1 MDILNGSKAGI
12 SREGIA
18 CYRIAVNGKLPG
30 INQRRSQ
37 ALICHSGQD
46 GIVNFLNSG
55 LVSSGVQFV
64 HQRRQ
69 FRLRRANL
77 HEYGIHRGRRV
88 DVGNDHSRII
98 VASLSL
104 EDGQSIVTA
113 LDHGI
118 PVHHLRGLR
127 GQLNTDLAGLVADVD
142 NHVVIRGGA
151 GLIQES
157 GGQFDSILLTDTISI
172 SIYIT
177 GLIQDLIGVIQVKAV
192 HRLLHIAVG
201 QVTGKEGICLV
212 EQATIDIV
220 YHGILINSGRN
231 GLTNHLVAEDL
242 TAQVIAYIVSLQR
255 LFIDLSTISI
265 HLLHLSITLSRDIF
279 DAGEEI
285 YLTILHS

>member
-1 MDILNGSKAGI
+1 M
-12 SREGIA
+12 
-18 CYRIAVNGKLPG
+18 
-30 INQRRSQ
+30 
-37 ALICHSGQD
+37 
-46 GIVNFLNSG
+46 
-55 LVSSGVQFV
+55 
-64 HQRRQ
+64 
-69 FRLRRANL
+69 
-77 HEYGIHRGRRV
+77 
-88 DVGNDHSRII
+88 
-98 VASLSL
+98 
-104 EDGQSIVTA
+104 
-113 LDHGI
+113 
-118 PVHHLRGLR
+118 
-127 GQLNTDLAGLVADVD
+127 
-142 NHVVIRGGA
+142 
-151 GLIQES
+151 IQES